1 MSEIYCWICKI
12 KEEKLIDESEKQ
24 IMKRVLNEKNQVKN
38 KQEIQDFE
46 DSMVEHNV
54 IAVSMIYCDI
64 ALDFMAEL
72 LGLTIY

>member
-1 MSEIYCWICKI
+1 
-12 KEEKLIDESEKQ
+12 
-24 IMKRVLNEKNQVKN
+24 MKRVLNEKNQVKN